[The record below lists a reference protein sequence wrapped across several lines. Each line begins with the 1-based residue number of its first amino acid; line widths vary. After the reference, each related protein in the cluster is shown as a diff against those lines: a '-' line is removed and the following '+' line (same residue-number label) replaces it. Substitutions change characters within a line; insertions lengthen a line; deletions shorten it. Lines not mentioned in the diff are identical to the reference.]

1 MNLQHTIY
9 LSIILVFSCIEP
21 TLLDKDCNGVIGGD
35 ALVDDCG
42 SCTGGTTNLPFNYFW
57 GCDGECKGRQFDCTY
72 PGDSTCTSSAPPET
86 CGTACNGDYITD
98 CNDDCIHKDDAREF
112 DLCGVCDPCD
122 NGTKENDCDLWNTT
136 CKGCTDPNAA
146 CDSYNKDATVYEQS
160 SCVSS
165 RYYCEIVDNELDI
178 TTQTQDSSCVSFSA
192 ENECGPG
199 TNICKL
205 FDCTNPDYE
214 IDSTQ
219 SLACNVELI
228 AYESWVGNDTCDYY
242 GVLEN
247 VLYNFTSCLEFGYDG
262 GTPEANFID
271 GDCNLVDCRGVHF
284 SDILCEIEFES
295 DPIIDTLINFP
306 PDSVVIQTSTL
317 ITYIGGCTDGS
328 YRDITT
334 TETLYSY
341 NAENSVVTVIDSTLI
356 GLRGWLGDGECDSDS
371 LGDLFKKYG
380 LDFNCIEHDYEG
392 GDCVNA
398 TSRNKSHNQ
407 NLIKS
412 NNISLLISKREEKIK
427 NIINKQR

>member
-1 MNLQHTIY
+1 
-9 LSIILVFSCIEP
+9 
-21 TLLDKDCNGVIGGD
+21 
-35 ALVDDCG
+35 
-42 SCTGGTTNLPFNYFW
+42 
-57 GCDGECKGRQFDCTY
+57 
-72 PGDSTCTSSAPPET
+72 
-86 CGTACNGDYITD
+86 
-98 CNDDCIHKDDAREF
+98 
-112 DLCGVCDPCD
+112 
-122 NGTKENDCDLWNTT
+122 
-136 CKGCTDPNAA
+136 
-146 CDSYNKDATVYEQS
+146 
-160 SCVSS
+160 VSS

-178 TTQTQDSSCVSFSA
+178 TSQTQDSSCVSFSA
-192 ENECGPG
+192 KNDCGPG
-199 TNICKL
+199 TNLCKL

-219 SLACNVELI
+219 SLACNIDLI
-228 AYESWVGNDTCDYY
+228 AHKAWVGNDTCDYY

-247 VLYNFTSCLEFGYDG
+247 VLYNFTSCPEFEYDG
-262 GTPEANFID
+262 G
-271 GDCNLVDCRGVHF
+271 DCDLVDCRGVHF
-284 SDILCEIEFES
+284 SDIVCEDEFES

-328 YRDITT
+328 YSDITT

-427 NIINKQR
+427 NILNKQR

>member
-1 MNLQHTIY
+1 MKLQRTIY
-9 LSIILVFSCIEP
+9 ISIILVFSCIKP
-21 TLLDKDCNGVIGGD
+21 TLLEKDCAGVIGGYAVED
-35 ALVDDCG
+35 
-42 SCTGGTTNLPFNYFW
+42 
-57 GCDGECKGRQFDCTY
+57 K
-72 PGDSTCTSSAPPET
+72 
-86 CGTACNGDYITD
+86 
-98 CNDDCIHKDDAREF
+98 
-112 DLCGVCDPCD
+112 CGVCDGPGLTGCD
-122 NGTKENDCDLWNTT
+122 STCGSTLQLDCAADCGGNNIVGCDSVCIDKYLSKQFDYCGICDGDNSS
-136 CKGCTDPNAA
+136 CSGCTDPNAA
-146 CDSYNKDATVYEQS
+146 CDSYDSTATVYAEA

-178 TTQTQDSSCVSFSA
+178 TTQTQDSTCITFSI
-192 ENECGPG
+192 ENDCGPG
-199 TNICKL
+199 TNLCKL

-219 SLACNVELI
+219 SLACNVNLI

-271 GDCNLVDCRGVHF
+271 GDCNLVDCKGVHF
-284 SDILCEIEFES
+284 SDILCEVEFES

-317 ITYIGGCTDGS
+317 ITYIGGCTVGS

-341 NAENSVVTVIDSTLI
+341 NAEDSVVTVIDSTVI
-356 GLRGWLGDGECDSDS
+356 GLRGWLGDGECDSEGF
-371 LGDLFKKYG
+371 LIENYG

-392 GDCVNA
+392 GDCYSLERVN
-398 TSRNKSHNQ
+398 SHVKNKSRSKSYYKLNKKKNKLKLSKLINQ
-407 NLIKS
+407 
-412 NNISLLISKREEKIK
+412 K
-427 NIINKQR
+427 N